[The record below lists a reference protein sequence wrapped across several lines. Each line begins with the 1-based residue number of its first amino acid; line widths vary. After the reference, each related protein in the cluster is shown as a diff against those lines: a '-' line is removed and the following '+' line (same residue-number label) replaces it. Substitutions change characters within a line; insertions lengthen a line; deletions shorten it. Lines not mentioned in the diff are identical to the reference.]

1 MIAERARK
9 TGGRLLV
16 VDADAERRQA
26 TSRALWEY
34 NPEAFLANGEA
45 GEPHAE
51 RQPVLLSAECEAANG
66 ARLAVIA
73 DGLWREPGLGF
84 ERTIFLFDDATLE
97 PARAVWRRLG
107 EQEGVER
114 RYFAQEEGKWVQKA

>member
-1 MIAERARK
+1 M
-9 TGGRLLV
+9 
-16 VDADAERRQA
+16 
-26 TSRALWEY
+26 
-34 NPEAFLANGEA
+34 
-45 GEPHAE
+45 
-51 RQPVLLSAECEAANG
+51 LSAECDPANG

-73 DGLWREPGLGF
+73 DGLWREPALGF

-114 RYFAQEEGKWVQKA
+114 RYFAQEEGKWVQKAYEVLRLDAT